1 MKPHLLL
8 ASALSLAA
16 CQPVDAS
23 PPTAAVAPAQITA
36 ALAPLMRGDAVRNVR
51 YAMEPPFTEH
61 PVAMR
66 ADQLRRYGCRYET
79 DDPDR
84 IAALAARLREAVV
97 SAAPAGHESRE
108 LRQVLDI
115 DFVDGSTLTLEFG
128 EVFPPDSVLR
138 GSANGLDVT
147 ARRSLQVDLFRWAGS
162 LPAKPEK
169 CRRFMED
176 VD

>member
-16 CQPVDAS
+16 CQPVDAA
-23 PPTAAVAPAQITA
+23 PPTAAVSPAQVAA
-36 ALAPLMRGDAVRNVR
+36 ALAPLVRGDAVRSVR
-51 YAMEPPFTEH
+51 FVMEPPFTEH
-61 PVAMR
+61 PAAMH

-79 DDPDR
+79 DDPSR
-84 IAALAARLREAVV
+84 MAALAGRLREAAV
-97 SAAPAGHESRE
+97 SAAPAGRESRE

-115 DFVDGSTLTLEFG
+115 EFVDGTTLTLEFG
-128 EVFPPDSVLR
+128 ELFPLDPVMR

-147 ARRSLQVDLFRWAGS
+147 ARRALQLDLFRWARS

-176 VD
+176 LD